1 LTEKEILN
9 KKRDI
14 EEEKELLYHLSIIT
28 KIILHNE
35 INVFWKEKN
44 ETWRQRILQFAEL
57 NTDITQQMMA
67 SWKNAKC

>member
-35 INVFWKEKN
+35 INVFLERKK
-44 ETWRQRILQFAEL
+44 
-57 NTDITQQMMA
+57 
-67 SWKNAKC
+67 